1 MIQMQNN
8 KPVCTENILH
18 ITSGEMTAN
27 ALRELLPQ
35 EEILPFNEAMCEGE
49 VHIEIFTD
57 EFYRLRAAAY
67 GVELEDYLQ
76 KSPGSFMQNRLKD
89 YPVLYLYFDYDMFC
103 TVNII
108 TLLAFL
114 EQSGYSGR
122 IKFHLLEADGSV
134 AILDTWP
141 VLLGI
146 YEKCYCR
153 VLLKRQRFITGNELF
168 DKGIELYLEY
178 KKRNNRIIR
187 YIKAHS
193 MEEQKHLVQL
203 KDDRAEACKKI
214 NEIEQEIAKTENELL
229 EEENKFI
236 LLCGQKSQ
244 LMRERALQVGAEIEQ
259 AIKPQQP
266 VDKLTILFLAANPQD
281 TQKLALDQEV
291 RSITEAIRKSEGRDG
306 IEFFSRW
313 AVQSLD
319 ILQAINETDPEIIHF
334 SGHGSEK
341 GEIVLDDGSGNMS
354 MVSKEAMAAAVA
366 SASKKVRMIFFN
378 ACFSQKEAQAVVDKV
393 EAAIGMNTEIG
404 DEAAIVFAAQ
414 FYSSI
419 GFGQNLQQA
428 FDQAKAA
435 LLLKG
440 IAEENTPVLYV
451 RKGLLAQDIVMVESE
466 ALKKSDNVTI
476 MQKIKKFFRDQRILR

>member
-1 MIQMQNN
+1 MNGKEFAKAQASIMN
-8 KPVCTENILH
+8 KKT
-18 ITSGEMTAN
+18 
-27 ALRELLPQ
+27 
-35 EEILPFNEAMCEGE
+35 
-49 VHIEIFTD
+49 
-57 EFYRLRAAAY
+57 
-67 GVELEDYLQ
+67 
-76 KSPGSFMQNRLKD
+76 K
-89 YPVLYLYFDYDMFC
+89 
-103 TVNII
+103 
-108 TLLAFL
+108 
-114 EQSGYSGR
+114 
-122 IKFHLLEADGSV
+122 
-134 AILDTWP
+134 
-141 VLLGI
+141 
-146 YEKCYCR
+146 
-153 VLLKRQRFITGNELF
+153 
-168 DKGIELYLEY
+168 
-178 KKRNNRIIR
+178 
-187 YIKAHS
+187 
-193 MEEQKHLVQL
+193 LVQL

-354 MVSKEAMAAAVA
+354 MVS
-366 SASKKVRMIFFN
+366 ASKKVRMIFFN

>member
-1 MIQMQNN
+1 MRGP
-8 KPVCTENILH
+8 K
-18 ITSGEMTAN
+18 
-27 ALRELLPQ
+27 
-35 EEILPFNEAMCEGE
+35 
-49 VHIEIFTD
+49 
-57 EFYRLRAAAY
+57 
-67 GVELEDYLQ
+67 
-76 KSPGSFMQNRLKD
+76 
-89 YPVLYLYFDYDMFC
+89 
-103 TVNII
+103 
-108 TLLAFL
+108 
-114 EQSGYSGR
+114 
-122 IKFHLLEADGSV
+122 
-134 AILDTWP
+134 
-141 VLLGI
+141 
-146 YEKCYCR
+146 
-153 VLLKRQRFITGNELF
+153 
-168 DKGIELYLEY
+168 
-178 KKRNNRIIR
+178 
-187 YIKAHS
+187 
-193 MEEQKHLVQL
+193 LV
-203 KDDRAEACKKI
+203 KKI

-341 GEIVLDDGSGNMS
+341 GEIVLDDGSGNIA
-354 MVSKEAMAAAVA
+354 MVSVA

-419 GFGQNLQQA
+419 GFGKNLQQA

-440 IAEENTPVLYV
+440 IAEEHTPVLYV
-451 RKGLLAQDIVMVESE
+451 RKGLLAQD
-466 ALKKSDNVTI
+466 NG
-476 MQKIKKFFRDQRILR
+476 

>member
-1 MIQMQNN
+1 MNDKEFAKAQASIMN
-8 KPVCTENILH
+8 KKT
-18 ITSGEMTAN
+18 
-27 ALRELLPQ
+27 
-35 EEILPFNEAMCEGE
+35 
-49 VHIEIFTD
+49 
-57 EFYRLRAAAY
+57 
-67 GVELEDYLQ
+67 
-76 KSPGSFMQNRLKD
+76 K
-89 YPVLYLYFDYDMFC
+89 
-103 TVNII
+103 
-108 TLLAFL
+108 
-114 EQSGYSGR
+114 
-122 IKFHLLEADGSV
+122 
-134 AILDTWP
+134 
-141 VLLGI
+141 
-146 YEKCYCR
+146 
-153 VLLKRQRFITGNELF
+153 
-168 DKGIELYLEY
+168 
-178 KKRNNRIIR
+178 
-187 YIKAHS
+187 
-193 MEEQKHLVQL
+193 LVQL
-203 KDDRAEACKKI
+203 KDDRAELVKKL

-366 SASKKVRMIFFN
+366 SASKKGEDDFFFN

-466 ALKKSDNVTI
+466 ALKKVI
-476 MQKIKKFFRDQRILR
+476 M

>member
-1 MIQMQNN
+1 MIRNSER
-8 KPVCTENILH
+8 KKV
-18 ITSGEMTAN
+18 
-27 ALRELLPQ
+27 
-35 EEILPFNEAMCEGE
+35 
-49 VHIEIFTD
+49 VHCNLMSVF
-57 EFYRLRAAAY
+57 LAAAY
-67 GVELEDYLQ
+67 NPKAAVVFHAPKSCSHIAYNAFWEMRRKIENPKKLNAEHDCSNLFVTGLADKEAIFGGEKILKECLLDVVAEQKPEYIIVTAGCAAGVIGDDVAAICQEVEQ
-76 KSPGSFMQNRLKD
+76 TTEV
-89 YPVLYLYFDYDMFC
+89 PVLY
-103 TVNII
+103 V
-108 TLLAFL
+108 
-114 EQSGYSGR
+114 EGSGFMNQ
-122 IKFHLLEADGSV
+122 KAVDGVLSV
-134 AILDTWP
+134 TKAICQRFVDP
-141 VLLGI
+141 
-146 YEKCYCR
+146 
-153 VLLKRQRFITGNELF
+153 LLKNTKDPASIAVVGM
-168 DKGIELYLEY
+168 
-178 KKRNNRIIR
+178 
-187 YIKAHS
+187 HS
-193 MEEQKHLVQL
+193 IFSPSKES
-203 KDDRAEACKKI
+203 
-214 NEIEQEIAKTENELL
+214 QEINRLL

-244 LMRERALQVGAEIEQ
+244 LMRERALQVGAEIEE

-476 MQKIKKFFRDQRILR
+476 MQKIKKIFS

>member
-1 MIQMQNN
+1 MKDKEFAKVQASIMN
-8 KPVCTENILH
+8 KKT
-18 ITSGEMTAN
+18 
-27 ALRELLPQ
+27 
-35 EEILPFNEAMCEGE
+35 
-49 VHIEIFTD
+49 
-57 EFYRLRAAAY
+57 
-67 GVELEDYLQ
+67 
-76 KSPGSFMQNRLKD
+76 K
-89 YPVLYLYFDYDMFC
+89 
-103 TVNII
+103 
-108 TLLAFL
+108 
-114 EQSGYSGR
+114 
-122 IKFHLLEADGSV
+122 
-134 AILDTWP
+134 
-141 VLLGI
+141 
-146 YEKCYCR
+146 
-153 VLLKRQRFITGNELF
+153 
-168 DKGIELYLEY
+168 
-178 KKRNNRIIR
+178 
-187 YIKAHS
+187 
-193 MEEQKHLVQL
+193 LVQL

-214 NEIEQEIAKTENELL
+214 NEIEQAIAKTENELL

-291 RSITEAIRKSEGRDG
+291 RSISEAIRKSEGRDG

-334 SGHGSEK
+334 SGHGSKK
-341 GEIVLDDGSGNMS
+341 GEIVLDDGSGKTTL
-354 MVSKEAMAAAVA
+354 VSKEAMAAAVI
-366 SASKKVRMIFFN
+366 SASKKIRLIFFN
-378 ACFSQKEAQAVVDKV
+378 ACFSQQEAKAVVEKV

-419 GFGQNLQQA
+419 GFGLNLQQS

-440 IAEENTPVLYV
+440 ISEADTPVLFV
-451 RKGLLAQDIVMVESE
+451 KEGLLAADIVMVAQEE
-466 ALKKSDNVTI
+466 AKKSSGSIMQMLKKIFS
-476 MQKIKKFFRDQRILR
+476 